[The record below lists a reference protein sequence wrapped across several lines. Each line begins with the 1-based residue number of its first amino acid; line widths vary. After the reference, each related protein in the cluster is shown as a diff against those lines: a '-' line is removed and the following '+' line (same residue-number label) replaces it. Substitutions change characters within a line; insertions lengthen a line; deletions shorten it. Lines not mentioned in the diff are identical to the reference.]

1 MLTRLTPIE
10 APALVEG
17 QETLQDAGRVFYDP
31 GYVPPS
37 GPVILEPVTD
47 GTSAIPLTDPMDATT
62 PTSSNGLETPITTVP
77 VIKDPNI
84 TDIFRRDSD
93 LMAEQFWAEMRKR
106 YAEIMA
112 MSSAQLAAAGIVLD
126 DGSYF
131 KNNVAYL
138 TKNSIDYITNKYGP
152 LMDTGGNYTY
162 DLTIP
167 QDIMVEVVNKY
178 PDMPKAD
185 QEQLAREAYESVKTQ
200 YDTNQKQVVD
210 DLVQKAVSNAEQQNV
225 EQQTD
230 LGKQVEQTQAKEPGW
245 LIWALVAAIIIL
257 YLLLKGK

>member
-1 MLTRLTPIE
+1 MLSRLTPIT
-10 APALVEG
+10 APIYVEG
-17 QETLQDAGRVFYDP
+17 QEQQPGQVFYDP
-31 GYVPPS
+31 GYIPPT

-47 GTSAIPLTDPMDATT
+47 GTSAIPLVTPTDATA
-62 PTSSNGLETPITTVP
+62 PVSSNGLQTPITTIP

-84 TDIFRRDSD
+84 TDIFGVRDRAA
-93 LMAEQFWAEMRKR
+93 MQEQYWTEMRKR

-112 MSSAQLAAAGIVLD
+112 MSPAQLAAAGIVLD

-138 TKNSIDYITNKYGP
+138 TKNSIDYITDKYEP
-152 LMDTGGNYTY
+152 LMDAGGNYSY

-167 QDIMVEVVNKY
+167 QDVMVEVVNKY
-178 PDMPKAD
+178 PDMPKAE
-185 QEQLAREAYESVKTQ
+185 QEQLAREAYESVKTE

-210 DLVQKAVSNAEQQNV
+210 DLVKKAVTNAEQQNV

-230 LGKQVEQTQAKEPGW
+230 LGKTIQESEAKEPGW
-245 LIWALVAAIIIL
+245 LIWALIAAVIIL
-257 YLLLKGK
+257 YLILKGK